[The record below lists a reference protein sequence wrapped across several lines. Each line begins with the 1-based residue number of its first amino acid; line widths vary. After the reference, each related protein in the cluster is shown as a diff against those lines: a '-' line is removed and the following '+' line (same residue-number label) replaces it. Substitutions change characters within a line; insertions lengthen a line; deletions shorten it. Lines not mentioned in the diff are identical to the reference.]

1 MILDGK
7 KLQEKRFEVLKKK
20 VSKLKEKPV
29 LVIIQIGSN
38 KSSDLYIKKKIEFGK
53 KLGVEVEYYQ
63 LKPSVTFDF
72 IKKLIGDFNNDDD
85 IKGIIVQLPIPKKF
99 DKRKILNLISPKKDV
114 DGLRSNSKFLGAT
127 PRGVMTILQEYKIKF
142 KDKKIVMVGD
152 SELVG
157 KPLSKRLRKD
167 GAKVKVCNIETKDLK
182 KETLKA
188 DIIISAVGKPNLIKK
203 DMVVSGQTV
212 VDIGTTFV
220 KGKLKGDVNF
230 EEVSKIVSKIT
241 PVPGGVGPMTVISLF
256 ENLLDATVSK

>member
-7 KLQEKRFEVLKKK
+7 KLQEKRFKLLKKK

-38 KSSDLYIKKKIEFGK
+38 KASDIYIKKKIEFGR
-53 KLGVEVEYYQ
+53 KLGVVAEYYQ
-63 LKPSVTFDF
+63 LKPNVTFDF

-85 IKGIIVQLPIPKKF
+85 IKGIIIQLPIPKKF
-99 DKRKILNLISPKKDV
+99 NKRKILNLISPQKDV
-114 DGLRSNSKFLGAT
+114 DGLRNNSKFLGAT
-127 PRGVMTILQEYKIKF
+127 PRGVMTILKEYKIQF
-142 KDKKIVMVGD
+142 KNKKVVMIGD

-157 KPLSKRLRKD
+157 KPLTKELRKK

-188 DIIISAVGKPNLIKK
+188 DIIISAVGESKLITKNH
-203 DMVVSGQTV
+203 VCSEQTII
-212 VDIGTTFV
+212 DIGTTFV
-220 KGKLKGDVNF
+220 KGKVKGDVDF
-230 EEVSKIVSKIT
+230 EEVFKIVSKIT

-256 ENLLDATVSK
+256 ENLVDAKLKK